1 MFVQY
6 LNEKQQAALL
16 HYAREIMVADNAID
30 AGESLH
36 MEVLHTQVRPGVQSE
51 ATPIDELRDLFAD
64 HPSRV
69 ILLLELIGMG
79 YADEEFDVRES
90 ELVNKIAR
98 VFSVADTDTLDNIE
112 SWVRRQ
118 LLLLKEAQE
127 LMGAEQ

>member
-30 AGESLH
+30 AEESLH
-36 MEVLHTQVRPGVQSE
+36 MEVLHTQVRSGVQSE
-51 ATPIDELRDLFAD
+51 AIPIHQLCDLFSD
-64 HPSRV
+64 RPSQV

-98 VFSVADTDTLDNIE
+98 AFSVAETGTLDNIE

-127 LMGAEQ
+127 LMGG